1 MSAAVWLPAAAAGFL
16 AAAVLVRRLRE
27 RDSRRLAA
35 MPRRHPERLSG
46 SDRAARRGGFRLL
59 AAELWP
65 DGEWAAV
72 IEEHWR
78 ERS

>member
-1 MSAAVWLPAAAAGFL
+1 MSAAVSLAIAAAGLL
-16 AAAVLVRRLRE
+16 AAVVMFRRLRE
-27 RDSRRLAA
+27 HDSRRAA
-35 MPRRHPERLSG
+35 GMPSRHPERLSG
-46 SDRAARRGGFRLL
+46 SDRAARGEGFRLL